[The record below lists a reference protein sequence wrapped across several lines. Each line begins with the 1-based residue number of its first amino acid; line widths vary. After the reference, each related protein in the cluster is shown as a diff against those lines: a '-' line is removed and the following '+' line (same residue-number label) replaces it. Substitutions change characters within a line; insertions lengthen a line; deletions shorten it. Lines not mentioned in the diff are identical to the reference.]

1 MSSIGNP
8 RTLKTHWRSLADLH
22 NLPEYRAFAEAEF
35 PETADP
41 GGINRRRWLQVMG
54 ASFALAGV
62 AGCET
67 KRQEVLPFAHRPQG
81 RIPGKPQQYA
91 TAMDLSGHAIGL
103 LVTSVD
109 GRPIKVE
116 GNPEHPQSLG
126 GSHMLAQAA
135 VLELYDP
142 DRSQNLVQLAAQGP
156 MIQSGEPGQGKW
168 TGFDA
173 FLREHVAKVKEKRGA
188 GFAVLSEAS
197 SSPTLGR
204 LRARLRKD
212 FPEARWVVYEP
223 LTDDHAVEGS
233 RLAFGS
239 AYRTQLDLKTAG
251 VIVALDADLLG
262 SHPAALRYARDFS
275 QGRAVVDGH
284 MNRLYA
290 VESSYSITGA
300 SADHRLPLR
309 SGDVAALLGRL
320 VQLVTSLLES
330 PQKLPAAT
338 SQRDKFLA
346 AMAGDLVAHQGASIV
361 AAGPQQ
367 PAEVHAA
374 VHRLNALLGNVGK
387 TVWYTQ
393 EESAADT
400 GQVASLRAL
409 VGDMQSGKVDTL
421 LILGGNPVY
430 DAPADLDFAAALQ
443 QVKTSIHLGIYRNET
458 ARICRWHLPQSALS
472 RIVGGCSIL

>member
-1 MSSIGNP
+1 M
-8 RTLKTHWRSLADLH
+8 
-22 NLPEYRAFAEAEF
+22 
-35 PETADP
+35 
-41 GGINRRRWLQVMG
+41 
-54 ASFALAGV
+54 
-62 AGCET
+62 
-67 KRQEVLPFAHRPQG
+67 
-81 RIPGKPQQYA
+81 
-91 TAMDLSGHAIGL
+91 
-103 LVTSVD
+103 
-109 GRPIKVE
+109 
-116 GNPEHPQSLG
+116 
-126 GSHMLAQAA
+126 
-135 VLELYDP
+135 
-142 DRSQNLVQLAAQGP
+142 
-156 MIQSGEPGQGKW
+156 
-168 TGFDA
+168 
-173 FLREHVAKVKEKRGA
+173 
-188 GFAVLSEAS
+188 
-197 SSPTLGR
+197 
-204 LRARLRKD
+204 
-212 FPEARWVVYEP
+212 VYEP

-275 QGRAVVDGH
+275 QGRAVVDGR

-309 SGDVAALLGRL
+309 SGDVAAFLGRL

-458 ARICRWHLPQSALS
+458 ARICRWHVPQAHFLESWGDVRSFDGTYSVVQPMIAPLYGGRTSSELVARVVGDSLTKPEELVRETFQSLVGTSTARICGGSTVHDGLLQTVPGRWRRCRS
-472 RIVGGCSIL
+472 REKCRYRPAGDRAV